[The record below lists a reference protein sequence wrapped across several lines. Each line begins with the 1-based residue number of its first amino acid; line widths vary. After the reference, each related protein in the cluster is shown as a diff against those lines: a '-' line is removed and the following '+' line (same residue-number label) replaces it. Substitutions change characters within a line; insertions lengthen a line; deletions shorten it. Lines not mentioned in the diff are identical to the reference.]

1 MSAATCT
8 ESSLDFK
15 EGLFSQAAAGTY
27 PSRAQFVKRDSRR
40 DSSIRVAIFRVVYPS
55 TGIAFVFF
63 HGIKNL
69 VKLTAQSLLYVIAGL
84 S

>member
-27 PSRAQFVKRDSRR
+27 PSRAQYVKRDSRR

-55 TGIAFVFF
+55 AGVTFVFF

-69 VKLTAQSLLYVIAGL
+69 VKLSV
-84 S
+84 SNHFCM

>member
-8 ESSLDFK
+8 VSSFDFK
-15 EGLFSQAAAGTY
+15 ESLLAQTAAGTY
-27 PSRAQFVKRDSRR
+27 PSRAQFVKRDSWR

-55 TGIAFVFF
+55 AGVTFVFF

-69 VKLTAQSLLYVIAGL
+69 VKLSV
-84 S
+84 SNHFCM